1 MIIPSFGLTATER
14 VLPKLALDFTTASL
28 DSRVTFARTTGAS
41 NPATYTNSDGYITT
55 AANNQPRFD
64 YNLVT
69 LACNGLL
76 IEESRVNSANQSST
90 FNNAIWLKTR
100 LNTTGT
106 PAWVDVVVSP
116 DGTQNADKII
126 EDTTATSTHFISQ
139 SAIGTFTNVTLSVY
153 AKAGERFKVAL
164 REDTSTGRYISV
176 NLQTG
181 QILDS
186 SVSDANYTI
195 TPLVTAVGNG
205 WYRIS
210 LAITTA
216 VSSSRGMQILILPN
230 SYTSG
235 SPTAATYTG
244 NGTSGLYVWGAQ
256 LEAGAFATSYIPTT
270 ATALTRNADVATMTG
285 TNFSDWYSAG
295 IGGISVNSIPSTISG
310 TRPIIQ
316 FDDATAN
323 KIIALRGNTSNPELY
338 IVNNGVAQAQIDA
351 GTISANNAY
360 NLTGTWATN
369 SCAAAING
377 NAAVTDS
384 SATMPTVTQAR
395 LGCDGT
401 NYFNG
406 WLQKINYWP
415 QRITNAETQAFSK

>member
-1 MIIPSFGLTATER
+1 MITPAFGLTATER

-28 DSRVTFARTTGAS
+28 DPRITFTRTGNTATVINS
-41 NPATYTNSDGYITT
+41 NGLIESALADT
-55 AANNQPRFD
+55 PRFD
-64 YNLVT
+64 YT
-69 LACNGLL
+69 LNTGGACKGLL
-76 IEESRVNSANQSST
+76 IEESRANICLQSQDLT
-90 FNNAIWLKTR
+90 TTWLNNLPGCVTADAAI
-100 LNTTGT
+100 
-106 PAWVDVVVSP
+106 SP
-116 DGTQNADKII
+116 DGTQNADQIVLTGGGFQYVYQDVTVVSGQVYTFSFYVKAATVGNTSFRAYPDYTGVAATTITPTQDWVRRTI
-126 EDTTATSTHFISQ
+126 TFTAVDTTARMAF
-139 SAIGTFTNVTLSVY
+139 AIP
-153 AKAGERFKVAL
+153 
-164 REDTSTGRYISV
+164 STGNPISIYI
-176 NLQTG
+176 
-181 QILDS
+181 
-186 SVSDANYTI
+186 
-195 TPLVTAVGNG
+195 
-205 WYRIS
+205 
-210 LAITTA
+210 
-216 VSSSRGMQILILPN
+216 
-230 SYTSG
+230 
-235 SPTAATYTG
+235 
-244 NGTSGLYVWGAQ
+244 WGVQ
-256 LEAGAFATSYIPTT
+256 LELGAFATSYIPTT

-310 TRPIIQ
+310 TRPTIQ

-323 KIIALRGNTSNPELY
+323 EIIALRGNTSNPELY
-338 IVNNGVAQAQIDA
+338 IVDNGVAQAQIDA

-406 WLQKINYWP
+406 WLRTVRYWP